1 LEPYSADL
9 KIAVGDDASRREDLM
24 EEICVGVADADGAQG
39 LLQRLAAIFDRSS
52 VSFDATRNQVRVRS
66 DRESRTVV
74 RVIDAVQSW
83 LAADGV
89 DSAELSLG
97 NRSYTMVGPSAGA
110 ARSFLESD
118 ASESKSRPQAARTEG
133 ATAPVLR

>member
-1 LEPYSADL
+1 
-9 KIAVGDDASRREDLM
+9 M

-66 DRESRTVV
+66 DRESRSVV

-110 ARSFLESD
+110 ARIFLEND